1 MLIFAHQL
9 VQLPGSI
16 NGGFMDIPAAI
27 CELRL
32 SEKLFIGRAQ
42 IFDEMVNTEDYAIA
56 LGTKS
61 RNRCYLNNS
70 FYS

>member
-1 MLIFAHQL
+1 
-9 VQLPGSI
+9 
-16 NGGFMDIPAAI
+16 MDIPAAI